1 MNGNGIITDA
11 IFTQPLSQS
20 FIVLNVH
27 LAAPADIFEMSPDHH
42 HAEM

>member
-1 MNGNGIITDA
+1 MDA
-11 IFTQPLSQS
+11 ISSQPWSQS

-27 LAAPADIFEMSPDHH
+27 LAAPADIFEMLPDHH